1 MKMTY
6 TNIYTKEH
14 FSDIVFLY
22 IGELD
27 MNKSLSVETIGKHK
41 FLSGSQKTSVGEHTF
56 YQHDEQLQALKYKG
70 DNLVSNL
77 KFHSLV
83 QMREWVAA
91 EIYKLEMGSKVIPN
105 HSLSKGMIL
114 VVHTNPKNPKTNQV
128 RFYQVTELLDVCNV
142 CLRELDRVVEKFE
155 NHVKAIPKLGSFLS
169 EEVLEHK
176 VISNSIK
183 FEDGSLAVRLTFDQ
197 IMIAGVLPLKIY
209 TPQPYGFTD

>member
-56 YQHDEQLQALKYKG
+56 YQHDEQLQALKYKKEITLYLTLSSILWFRCVNG
-70 DNLVSNL
+70 LLLRSTSW
-77 KFHSLV
+77 K
-83 QMREWVAA
+83 WV
-91 EIYKLEMGSKVIPN
+91 LKVIPN

-114 VVHTNPKNPKTNQV
+114 
-128 RFYQVTELLDVCNV
+128 
-142 CLRELDRVVEKFE
+142 
-155 NHVKAIPKLGSFLS
+155 
-169 EEVLEHK
+169 
-176 VISNSIK
+176 
-183 FEDGSLAVRLTFDQ
+183 
-197 IMIAGVLPLKIY
+197 MVLPI
-209 TPQPYGFTD
+209 